1 MCIPAVGSVYPV
13 PAPPQNYY
21 PYVFLGYL
29 ALGGLRLLLMY
40 IATPERHQ
48 AISADTARSFANT

>member
-1 MCIPAVGSVYPV
+1 V

-29 ALGGLRLLLMY
+29 MLGVLRLVLMY
-40 IATPERHQ
+40 IAKPERHQ
-48 AISADTARSFANT
+48 EIATDAQKRFVQA

>member
-1 MCIPAVGSVYPV
+1 VYPV

-29 ALGGLRLLLMY
+29 LVGGLRLLLMY

-48 AISADTARSFANT
+48 AISAETERSFAKA